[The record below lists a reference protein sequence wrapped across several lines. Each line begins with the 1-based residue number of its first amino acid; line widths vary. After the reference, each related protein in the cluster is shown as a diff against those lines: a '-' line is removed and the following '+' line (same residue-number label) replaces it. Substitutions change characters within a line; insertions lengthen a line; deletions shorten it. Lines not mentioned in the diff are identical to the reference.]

1 MKFLAESD
9 YSEVV
14 SAESLER
21 QLKLVRI
28 AAVGLLSGVFGPR
41 SVTWQIDRESAIFLG
56 AGRALLLQLAHPWV
70 AAAIDQHSNVFADP
84 IGRFHRTFRI
94 VFSIVFG
101 TLDQSLTAAR
111 RLHDRH
117 AHIAGELPWAAG
129 PFSVGSTYCANA
141 IPALR
146 WVWATLIE
154 TALVAYELVL
164 PPLTAQQRE
173 QYYRESRLF
182 AALFGIPRECLPPD
196 WTTFSAYFSDMVE
209 SEILSISDRTRRTA
223 QRLVAGTDLWLPV
236 PVSYQDLTLAL
247 LPPPIRKRFGLSF
260 ADGQKRDIR
269 RALALSR
276 RLYPLLPARLR
287 YVGPYQEAEG
297 RLAGRSSPDFVTR
310 LCNRFWIGR
319 AKLSEG
325 K

>member
-1 MKFLAESD
+1 MNFLAESD

-21 QLKLVRI
+21 QLNLVRR
-28 AAVGLLSGVFGPR
+28 AAASQLSGVFGPR
-41 SVTWQIDRESAIFLG
+41 SVSWQIDRESAIFLG

-70 AAAIDQHSNVFADP
+70 AAAIEQHSNVFADP
-84 IGRFHRTFRI
+84 IGRFHRTFGI
-94 VFSIVFG
+94 VFSMVFG
-101 TLDQSLTAAR
+101 TLEQTMTAAR
-111 RLHDRH
+111 CLYRRH
-117 AHIAGELPWAAG
+117 AAITGELPWAAG
-129 PFSVGSTYCANA
+129 PFSLGSTYCANA

-154 TALVAYELVL
+154 TALMAYELVL

-173 QYYRESRLF
+173 QYYRESLLF
-182 AALFGIPRECLPPD
+182 AGLFGIPRECLPPD
-196 WTTFSAYFSDMVE
+196 WTRFSAYFSDLVE
-209 SEILSISDRTRRTA
+209 SEILSISERTRRTA
-223 QRLVAGTDLWLPV
+223 RRLMAGTDLWLPV
-236 PVSYQDLTLAL
+236 PVSYQDLTVAL
-247 LPPPIRKRFGLSF
+247 LPPPIRERFGF
-260 ADGQKRDIR
+260 AFVDGQKRDIR

-276 RLYPLLPARLR
+276 RLYPLLPLRLR

-297 RLAGRSSPDFVTR
+297 RLAGKPTPDLVTR

-319 AKLSEG
+319 AELSKE